1 LNEDAIGCKEA
12 GEDSMGR
19 MAKAYSVNLLFS
31 EGIFSESDCG
41 RDTVKLETEKL
52 SHDGS
57 GKPLATEMQGGETRA
72 SASVESINAQPNAR
86 PA

>member
-1 LNEDAIGCKEA
+1 MNGEEPETSSPTADEEGFGQSKRLNEDAIGCEEA

-52 SHDGS
+52 SHDGKWQAFS
-57 GKPLATEMQGGETRA
+57 D
-72 SASVESINAQPNAR
+72 
-86 PA
+86 